1 MGKDRLPGCLSI
13 FLLLLF
19 LLPGDTSPTTEP
31 QYMVLVPFLIHT
43 NGPEKVCIQ
52 LTHLNESVTL
62 SATLEYAGENRSLI
76 ADVVSE
82 KDVFK
87 CIPFTVP
94 KSSSSSAAFLTV
106 LVKGPTLE
114 FRSRKSVLVKN
125 SESLVFVQTDK
136 PIYKPGQTVLFR
148 IVSLD
153 EDFRPLNEKFPL
165 AFIQDPKKNRVYQWQ
180 EVELNGGLTQLSFPL
195 TSEPIQ
201 GTYNVVVQKES
212 GTNLEH
218 SFTVE
223 EYVLPK
229 YEVSV
234 KVPKKITIQDEEL
247 KVAVCGLYTYG
258 TPVPSL
264 VNVRVCRRFSQSRSH
279 CYGREAE
286 SVCEEF
292 TRQADV
298 RGCVSNVVKTKI
310 FQLKRKDYEMKIEVE
325 GKITEE
331 GTGVELTGTGSSEI
345 TGTMSKISF
354 EQVDSHYLPG
364 IPFSGQVKLVDGTDA
379 PIANETI
386 RISIGGNNYEANYTT
401 NEEGRVWFSI
411 DTINFTDTSIQ
422 ITANHKS
429 ELNCYDTDWITPEY
443 GKAVH
448 TATRF
453 YSPSKSFLKIEPLSQ
468 TLSCGSNEMVRVHY
482 ILKPEAVGEQK
493 EIVFYYVVMAKG
505 GIVRA
510 GTEVHPVGDG
520 EHIQVFEL
528 RLPMG
533 PDIAPLARV
542 LVYITLPSGDVIAN
556 SEDFKIENCFAN
568 KVDLH
573 FSPAEGLPAS
583 DTHLRIGA
591 SPGSLCAVR
600 AVDKSVL
607 LMKPEAELSPS
618 SVYDLLPVKEIR
630 GYNYRDHH
638 LEEEDDNPCVELDDV
653 IINGFIYGP
662 ISPDSE
668 GDAYNILKGMGLKVF
683 TSTKVQKPRLCM
695 ERMYHVHMEHEHPFG
710 IAAVM
715 DASHFVRFSN
725 HLYPIIAHD
734 PVETI
739 RKYFPETWIWDLVPV
754 KSVGSADLAV
764 TIPDTITEWKA
775 NVFCT
780 SSDTGFGLSPTVS
793 LRAFQPFFVE
803 LTLPYSVVRGEAFTL
818 RATVFNYLTRCIRVS
833 ISLAP
838 SDDFRATPV
847 EKEEESYCLCVNGRK
862 TMSWAVT
869 PKSLG
874 NVNFS
879 VSAEALKT
887 DLPCGNEVV
896 ETLDK
901 GRKDTVIKQLLVEP
915 EGLEKETTYNFLL
928 CAAGKTVPQ
937 PMSLKLPENVV
948 QGSARAYFSVLGDI
962 LGTAMQNLQQL
973 LQMPFGCGEQNM
985 VLFAPNIYVLDYL
998 NKTGQ
1003 LSEETKSKAIG
1014 YLVSGY
1020 QTQLKYKHWDGS
1032 YSTFGS
1038 RYGQSGN
1045 TWLTA
1050 FVLKSFAQARS
1061 HIFIEEKHIQDA
1073 LAWLSGKQKENGCFR
1088 SSGTLL
1094 NNAIKGGVDDEV
1106 TLSAYITIALLEI
1119 PLPITHSVV
1128 RNALF
1133 CLEMA
1138 AEQGGNH
1145 VYTRA
1150 LLAYAFALAG
1160 KEEKRRALLDLLD
1173 KEAVKED
1180 GSSHWQRPGKEP
1192 KADLP
1197 FFHHRAPSAEV
1208 EMTSYVLLAYLT
1220 TQPAPSQ
1227 DDLSLAAQI
1236 AKWISKQQNPN
1247 GGFSSTQDTV
1257 VALQALSRYGASTYA
1272 KSGGASTVTLQS
1284 IGNFQAQFQVDH
1296 TNRLLLQRMAL
1307 PEVPGD
1313 YSMGVTGEGCV
1324 YVQTSLRYNV
1334 LPKPGYAPFALEVHT
1349 VPKTCDSP
1357 RAQRTFDISINI
1369 SYTGKRP
1376 VSNMVIVDVKM
1387 LSGFIPVKT
1396 SVRKLQGHQRT
1407 ELSTSHVLLYME
1419 QLEGYHHI
1427 HRTELSTNHVLLYM
1441 EQVSNVTQSFSF
1453 AVEQDFPVQSLK
1465 PALVKVYD
1473 YYETD
1478 EFAIAEYSAPC
1489 SKVGAEQSNM

>member
-1 MGKDRLPGCLSI
+1 MGKNRLPGGPSI

-19 LLPGDTSPTTEP
+19 FLPGNTSPTTEP

-43 NGPEKVCIQ
+43 NVPEKVCIQ

-87 CIPFTVP
+87 CVPFTVP
-94 KSSSSSAAFLTV
+94 KSSSSSSAFLTV

-136 PIYKPGQTVLFR
+136 PIYKSGQTVLFR

-153 EDFRPLNEKFPL
+153 EDFHPLKEKFPL
-165 AFIQDPKKNRVYQWQ
+165 VFIKDPQKNRVYQWR
-180 EVELNGGLTQLSFPL
+180 EVELNVGLTQLSFPL

-212 GTNLEH
+212 GTKIEH
-218 SFTVE
+218 PFTVE

-234 KVPKKITIQDEEL
+234 KLPKKITIQDEEL

-258 TPVPSL
+258 TPVPGL
-264 VNVRVCRRFSQSRSH
+264 LNVRVCRRFSQSRSH

-286 SVCEEF
+286 AVCEEF

-310 FQLKRKDYEMKIEVE
+310 FQLKRKAYEMKIEVQ
-325 GKITEE
+325 GKLTEE
-331 GTGVELTGTGSSEI
+331 GTGVELTGTGFSEI
-345 TGTMSKISF
+345 TGIMSKITF
-354 EQVDSHYLPG
+354 ERVDSHYIPG

-386 RISIGGNNYEANYTT
+386 RIFIGGNKYEANYTT

-411 DTINFTDTSIQ
+411 DTVNFTDTSIQ
-422 ITANHKS
+422 INANHKS
-429 ELNCYDTDWITPEY
+429 ELNCYDAYWVTPVY
-443 GKAVH
+443 GNAAH

-453 YSPSKSFLKIEPLSQ
+453 YSLSKSFLKIEPVSH

-482 ILKPEAVGEQK
+482 ILKPEALGEQK

-520 EHIQVFEL
+520 ELIQVFEL
-528 RLPMG
+528 RLHVE

-542 LVYITLPSGDVIAN
+542 LIYTTLPSGEVIAN

-568 KVDLH
+568 KVDLN

-583 DTHLRIGA
+583 DTHLRVGA
-591 SPGSLCAVR
+591 SSGSLCAVR

-630 GYNYRDHH
+630 GYNYREHY
-638 LEEEDDNPCVELDDV
+638 LEEEDDNPCVNLDN
-653 IINGFIYGP
+653 IILNGFIYGP
-662 ISPDSE
+662 ISPDGE
-668 GDAYNILKGMGLKVF
+668 GDAYNILKEMGLKVF
-683 TSTKVQKPRLCM
+683 TSTKVHKPRLCM
-695 ERMYHVHMEHEHPFG
+695 ERMYGVPGPYGPVAARMGERMSPPMYALSLDALDHVPNIDHG
-710 IAAVM
+710 
-715 DASHFVRFSN
+715 
-725 HLYPIIAHD
+725 
-734 PVETI
+734 PVETV
-739 RKYFPETWIWDLVPV
+739 RKYFPETWIWDLVTV
-754 KSVGSADLAV
+754 TSVGSADLAV

-775 NVFCT
+775 NAFCT
-780 SSDTGFGLSPTVS
+780 SSDTGFGLSSTVS
-793 LRAFQPFFVE
+793 LKAFQPFFVE

-818 RATVFNYLTRCIRVS
+818 KATVFNYLTRCIRVN
-833 ISLAP
+833 ISLAL
-838 SDDFRATPV
+838 SDDFWATPV

-862 TMSWAVT
+862 TVSWSVT

-896 ETLDK
+896 ETPDK

-928 CAAGKTVPQ
+928 CAAGKTAPQ

-998 NKTGQ
+998 NKTRQ

-1020 QTQLKYKHWDGS
+1020 QTQLKYKHQDGS
-1032 YSTFGS
+1032 YSTFGP
-1038 RYGQSGN
+1038 RYGQPGN

-1073 LAWLSGKQKENGCFR
+1073 LAWLAGKQKDNGCFR

-1160 KEEKRRALLDLLD
+1160 KEEKRRALLDSLD

-1180 GSSHWQRPGKEP
+1180 GSIHWQRPGKEP
-1192 KADLP
+1192 KDELP
-1197 FFHHRAPSAEV
+1197 FYHPRAPSAEV
-1208 EMTSYVLLAYLT
+1208 EMTSYVLLAHLT

-1227 DDLSLAAQI
+1227 DDLSLATQI

-1257 VALQALSRYGASTYA
+1257 VALQALSRYGVSTYA
-1272 KSGGASTVTLQS
+1272 KSEGASTVTLQS
-1284 IGNFQAQFQVDH
+1284 TENFQSQFQVDH
-1296 TNRLLLQRMAL
+1296 ANRLLLQRIAL
-1307 PEVPGD
+1307 PKVPGD

-1334 LPKPGYAPFALEVHT
+1334 LPKTGEAPFALEVHT
-1349 VPKTCDSP
+1349 IPETCDSAK
-1357 RAQRTFDISINI
+1357 AQRTFNIAINI

-1387 LSGFIPVKT
+1387 LSGFIPVKS
-1396 SVRKLQGHQRT
+1396 SVK
-1407 ELSTSHVLLYME
+1407 M
-1419 QLEGYHHI
+1419 LEGRNHI

-1478 EFAIAEYSAPC
+1478 EFAITEYSAPC
-1489 SKVGAEQSNM
+1489 SKVGAEQGNV

>member
-1 MGKDRLPGCLSI
+1 MGKDRLPGGPSI

-62 SATLEYAGENRSLI
+62 STTLEYAGENRSLI

-87 CIPFTVP
+87 CVPFTVP

-136 PIYKPGQTVLFR
+136 PVYKPGQTVLFR

-153 EDFRPLNEKFPL
+153 EDFRPLNEKFAL
-165 AFIQDPKKNRVYQWQ
+165 VFIKDPQKNRVYQWR

-234 KVPKKITIQDEEL
+234 KLPKKITIQNEEL

-258 TPVPSL
+258 TPVPGL

-286 SVCEEF
+286 AVCEEF

-310 FQLKRKDYEMKIEVE
+310 FQLKRKSYEMKIEVE

-345 TGTMSKISF
+345 TDTMSKISF
-354 EQVDSHYLPG
+354 EQVDSHYIPG

-386 RISIGGNNYEANYTT
+386 RISIGRNSYEANYTT
-401 NEEGRVWFSI
+401 NEEGRVSFSI
-411 DTINFTDTSIQ
+411 DTVNFTENLIQ

-429 ELNCYDTDWITPEY
+429 ELNCYDTDWITPVY
-443 GKAVH
+443 SNAVH

-468 TLSCGSNEMVRVHY
+468 TLSCGSSEMIRVHY

-528 RLPMG
+528 SLPVG

-542 LVYITLPSGDVIAN
+542 LVYTTLPSGDVIAN

-630 GYNYRDHH
+630 GYNYREHH
-638 LEEEDDNPCVELDDV
+638 LEEEDDNPCVKLDNV

-662 ISPDSE
+662 ISPDGE
-668 GDAYNILKGMGLKVF
+668 GDAYNVLKAMGLKVF

-695 ERMYHVHMEHEHPFG
+695 ERMYSRTYVPAGAG
-710 IAAVM
+710 ISGLLYDANGGMM
-715 DASHFVRFSN
+715 DNLIHG
-725 HLYPIIAHD
+725 

-775 NVFCT
+775 NAFCT

-862 TMSWAVT
+862 TVSWAVT

-874 NVNFS
+874 NVDFS

-928 CAAGKTVPQ
+928 CAAGKTAPQ

-1032 YSTFGS
+1032 YSTFGP

-1061 HIFIEEKHIQDA
+1061 QIFIEEKHIQDA
-1073 LAWLSGKQKENGCFR
+1073 LAWLAGKQKDNGCFR

-1119 PLPITHSVV
+1119 PLPVTHSVV

-1133 CLEMA
+1133 CLETA
-1138 AEQGGNH
+1138 TEQGGNH

-1160 KEEKRRALLDLLD
+1160 KEEKRRALLDSLD

-1180 GSSHWQRPGKEP
+1180 GSIHWQRPGKEP

-1197 FFHHRAPSAEV
+1197 FYHPRAPSAEV
-1208 EMTSYVLLAYLT
+1208 EMTSYVLLTYLT

-1257 VALQALSRYGASTYA
+1257 VALQALSRYGVSTYA
-1272 KSGGASTVTLQS
+1272 KRGGASTVTLQS
-1284 IGNFQAQFQVDH
+1284 TGNFQSQFQVDH
-1296 TNRLLLQRMAL
+1296 NNRLLLQRVAL

-1313 YSMGVTGEGCV
+1313 YRTGVTGEGCV

-1334 LPKPGYAPFALEVHT
+1334 LPKPGEAPFALEVHT
-1349 VPKTCDSP
+1349 VPKTCDRA
-1357 RAQRTFDISINI
+1357 RAQRTFNIAINI

-1387 LSGFIPVKT
+1387 LSGFVPMKS
-1396 SVRKLQGHQRT
+1396 SVR
-1407 ELSTSHVLLYME
+1407 M
-1419 QLEGYHHI
+1419 LEGHHHI

-1489 SKVGAEQSNM
+1489 SKVGAEQSNV

>member
-1 MGKDRLPGCLSI
+1 EVNRLLMIAKIQGRKRI
-13 FLLLLF
+13 ENER
-19 LLPGDTSPTTEP
+19 DP
-31 QYMVLVPFLIHT
+31 Q
-43 NGPEKVCIQ
+43 
-52 LTHLNESVTL
+52 
-62 SATLEYAGENRSLI
+62 
-76 ADVVSE
+76 
-82 KDVFK
+82 
-87 CIPFTVP
+87 
-94 KSSSSSAAFLTV
+94 
-106 LVKGPTLE
+106 
-114 FRSRKSVLVKN
+114 
-125 SESLVFVQTDK
+125 
-136 PIYKPGQTVLFR
+136 
-148 IVSLD
+148 
-153 EDFRPLNEKFPL
+153 
-165 AFIQDPKKNRVYQWQ
+165 KNRVYQWR

-234 KVPKKITIQDEEL
+234 KLPKKITIQDEEL

-258 TPVPSL
+258 TPVPGL
-264 VNVRVCRRFSQSRSH
+264 VNVRVCRRFSQSRSR

-310 FQLKRKDYEMKIEVE
+310 FQLKRKSYDMKIEVQ

-354 EQVDSHYLPG
+354 EQVDSHYIPG

-386 RISIGGNNYEANYTT
+386 RISIGRNKYKANYTT

-411 DTINFTDTSIQ
+411 DTVNFTDTSIQ

-429 ELNCYDTDWITPEY
+429 ELNCYDRDWVTPEY
-443 GKAVH
+443 GNAVH
-448 TATRF
+448 TATHF

-520 EHIQVFEL
+520 ELIQVFEL
-528 RLPMG
+528 SLPVG

-542 LVYITLPSGDVIAN
+542 LVYTTLPSGDVIAN

-583 DTHLRIGA
+583 GTHLRIGA

-618 SVYDLLPVKEIR
+618 SVSATRVGLVWKVPRITPHQNPIQSRWHVYLPTYGLLYHMAVW
-630 GYNYRDHH
+630 
-638 LEEEDDNPCVELDDV
+638 V
-653 IINGFIYGP
+653 IFLQ
-662 ISPDSE
+662 
-668 GDAYNILKGMGLKVF
+668 AMGLKVF

-695 ERMYHVHMEHEHPFG
+695 ERMYSRTYVPPVAGNGSKRTCFVLPSG
-710 IAAVM
+710 LM
-715 DASHFVRFSN
+715 DFSHFEHIPD
-725 HLYPIIAHD
+725 HLYPIIAHG

-754 KSVGSADLAV
+754 K
-764 TIPDTITEWKA
+764 
-775 NVFCT
+775 
-780 SSDTGFGLSPTVS
+780 
-793 LRAFQPFFVE
+793 AFQPFFVE

-874 NVNFS
+874 NVDFS

-901 GRKDTVIKQLLVEP
+901 GRKDTVIKQLLVEVG
-915 EGLEKETTYNFLL
+915 GLFGLCGVETE
-928 CAAGKTVPQ
+928 CCTVGLQWATSP
-937 PMSLKLPENVV
+937 LP
-948 QGSARAYFSVLGDI
+948 
-962 LGTAMQNLQQL
+962 
-973 LQMPFGCGEQNM
+973 
-985 VLFAPNIYVLDYL
+985 
-998 NKTGQ
+998 
-1003 LSEETKSKAIG
+1003 
-1014 YLVSGY
+1014 
-1020 QTQLKYKHWDGS
+1020 
-1032 YSTFGS
+1032 
-1038 RYGQSGN
+1038 
-1045 TWLTA
+1045 
-1050 FVLKSFAQARS
+1050 
-1061 HIFIEEKHIQDA
+1061 
-1073 LAWLSGKQKENGCFR
+1073 
-1088 SSGTLL
+1088 
-1094 NNAIKGGVDDEV
+1094 
-1106 TLSAYITIALLEI
+1106 LSAHVS
-1119 PLPITHSVV
+1119 LPIQHSVV

-1133 CLEMA
+1133 CLETA
-1138 AEQGGNH
+1138 TEQGGNH

-1160 KEEKRRALLDLLD
+1160 KEEKRRALLDSLD

-1180 GSSHWQRPGKEP
+1180 GSIHWQRPGKEP

-1197 FFHHRAPSAEV
+1197 FYHPRAPSAEV

-1284 IGNFQAQFQVDH
+1284 TGNFQAQFQVDH
-1296 TNRLLLQRMAL
+1296 TNRLLLQRVAL

-1313 YSMGVTGEGCV
+1313 YSTGVTGEGCV

-1334 LPKPGYAPFALEVHT
+1334 LPKPGEAPFALEVHA

-1396 SVRKLQGHQRT
+1396 SVRKVT
-1407 ELSTSHVLLYME
+1407 ALLCM
-1419 QLEGYHHI
+1419 GG
-1427 HRTELSTNHVLLYM
+1427 SSPGV
-1441 EQVSNVTQSFSF
+1441 
-1453 AVEQDFPVQSLK
+1453 
-1465 PALVKVYD
+1465 
-1473 YYETD
+1473 
-1478 EFAIAEYSAPC
+1478 SAPHP
-1489 SKVGAEQSNM
+1489 SGIQLPTTPTSRSGHPAPLDSNLT

>member
-1 MGKDRLPGCLSI
+1 AHGMSLIHPGIAMRSLAKA
-13 FLLLLF
+13 LY
-19 LLPGDTSPTTEP
+19 TR

-43 NGPEKVCIQ
+43 NVPEKVCIQ

-62 SATLEYAGENRSLI
+62 RATLEYAGENRSLI

-87 CIPFTVP
+87 CIPFTVL
-94 KSSSSSAAFLTV
+94 KSSSSSSAFLTV

-153 EDFRPLNEKFPL
+153 EDFRPLNEKVGL
-165 AFIQDPKKNRVYQWQ
+165 IDPQKNRVYQWR
-180 EVELNGGLTQLSFPL
+180 EVELNVGLTQLSFPL

-212 GTNLEH
+212 GTKLQH
-218 SFTVE
+218 PFTVE

-234 KVPKKITIQDEEL
+234 KLPKKITIQDEEL
-247 KVAVCGLYTYG
+247 KVAICGLYTYG
-258 TPVPSL
+258 TPVPGL
-264 VNVRVCRRFSQSRSH
+264 VNVRVCRRFSQSRSR
-279 CYGREAE
+279 CYGKEAE
-286 SVCEEF
+286 AVCEEF

-310 FQLKRKDYEMKIEVE
+310 FQLKRKGYKMKIEVQ

-345 TGTMSKISF
+345 TDTMSKISF
-354 EQVDSHYLPG
+354 EQVDSHYKPG
-364 IPFSGQVKLVDGTDA
+364 MPFSGQVKLVDGTDA
-379 PIANETI
+379 PMANETI
-386 RISIGGNNYEANYTT
+386 RISIGGNKYEDNYTT

-411 DTINFTDTSIQ
+411 DTVNFTDTSIQ
-422 ITANHKS
+422 INANHKS
-429 ELNCYDTDWITPEY
+429 ELNCYDTDWVTPVY
-443 GKAVH
+443 GKAAH

-453 YSPSKSFLKIEPLSQ
+453 YSPSKSFLKIEPVSH
-468 TLSCGSNEMVRVHY
+468 TLHCGSNEMIRMHY
-482 ILKPEAVGEQK
+482 ILKPEAVREQK

-520 EHIQVFEL
+520 EREL
-528 RLPMG
+528 PVG

-542 LVYITLPSGDVIAN
+542 LVYTSLPSGEVIA
-556 SEDFKIENCFAN
+556 SSKDFRIKNCFAN
-568 KVDLH
+568 KVNLN
-573 FSPAEGLPAS
+573 FSPAEGLPTS
-583 DTHLRIGA
+583 DTHLRVGA

-630 GYNYRDHH
+630 GYNYREHH
-638 LEEEDDNPCVELDDV
+638 LEEEDNNPCVKLNN
-653 IINGFIYGP
+653 IILNGFIYGP
-662 ISPDSE
+662 VSPDGE
-668 GDAYNILKGMGLKVF
+668 GDAYNVLKVRTQLF
-683 TSTKVQKPRLCM
+683 LPKLGKLLLFPCSC
-695 ERMYHVHMEHEHPFG
+695 
-710 IAAVM
+710 
-715 DASHFVRFSN
+715 FVTR
-725 HLYPIIAHD
+725 
-734 PVETI
+734 
-739 RKYFPETWIWDLVPV
+739 
-754 KSVGSADLAV
+754 SVGSADLAV

-775 NVFCT
+775 NAFCT
-780 SSDTGFGLSPTVS
+780 SSDTGFGLSQTVS
-793 LRAFQPFFVE
+793 LRAFQPFFME
-803 LTLPYSVVRGEAFTL
+803 LTLPYSVVRGETFTL
-818 RATVFNYLTRCIRVS
+818 KATVFSYLTRCIKVS
-833 ISLAP
+833 ISLAS

-847 EKEEESYCLCVNGRK
+847 EKEEESYCLCVNGWK
-862 TMSWAVT
+862 TVSWAVT

-896 ETLDK
+896 EIPDK
-901 GRKDTVIKQLLVEP
+901 GWKDTVIKQLLVEVG
-915 EGLEKETTYNFLL
+915 GL
-928 CAAGKTVPQ
+928 
-937 PMSLKLPENVV
+937 
-948 QGSARAYFSVLGDI
+948 FSPCGDI

-1003 LSEETKSKAIG
+1003 LSEETKSKTIG
-1014 YLVSGY
+1014 YLVTY
-1020 QTQLKYKHWDGS
+1020 QTQLKYKHQDGS
-1032 YSTFGS
+1032 YSTFGP
-1038 RYGQSGN
+1038 RYGAAEFFPFSCYNLELRGRRASGRGLWVN
-1045 TWLTA
+1045 VSLCGS
-1050 FVLKSFAQARS
+1050 LQ
-1061 HIFIEEKHIQDA
+1061 
-1073 LAWLSGKQKENGCFR
+1073 
-1088 SSGTLL
+1088 
-1094 NNAIKGGVDDEV
+1094 GGVDDEV

-1133 CLEMA
+1133 CLEA
-1138 AEQGGNH
+1138 TAEQGGNH

-1160 KEEKRRALLDLLD
+1160 KEEKHRALLDSLD

-1180 GSSHWQRPGKEP
+1180 GSIHWQRPGKEP
-1192 KADLP
+1192 KAELP
-1197 FFHHRAPSAEV
+1197 FYQTRAPSAEV

-1220 TQPAPSQ
+1220 MQPAPSQ
-1227 DDLSLAAQI
+1227 EDLSLATQI

-1257 VALQALSRYGASTYA
+1257 VALQALSQYGVSAYA

-1284 IGNFQAQFQVDH
+1284 TGNFQFQFQVDH
-1296 TNRLLLQRMAL
+1296 TNRLLLQHMAL

-1324 YVQTSLRYNV
+1324 YVQTNLRYNV
-1334 LPKPGYAPFALEVHT
+1334 LPKLGETPFAMEVHT
-1349 VPKTCDSP
+1349 VPETCDSAK
-1357 RAQRTFDISINI
+1357 AQRTFNIAINI

-1387 LSGFIPVKT
+1387 LSGFIPVKS
-1396 SVRKLQGHQRT
+1396 SVRKLEGH
-1407 ELSTSHVLLYME
+1407 
-1419 QLEGYHHI
+1419 HHI
-1427 HRTELSTNHVLLYM
+1427 HHTELSTNHVLLYM

-1465 PALVKVYD
+1465 PALAKVYD

-1489 SKVGAEQSNM
+1489 SKGSV